1 MPESILFLSGLLFGA
16 VLVYIAI
23 ALRLRA
29 AGDTVMQTLAR
40 PFGAGG
46 PGPRK

>member
-1 MPESILFLSGLLFGA
+1 MLEIFLFFIGA
-16 VLVYIAI
+16 AAGVAGV
-23 ALRLRA
+23 ALRMRHPGESWL
-29 AGDTVMQTLAR
+29 QTIAR

>member
-1 MPESILFLSGLLFGA
+1 MPEILLFLSGAA
-16 VLVYIAI
+16 VAYLGI